1 MKFKQFTSLFLF
13 FTLSLLFACKKE
25 SVTTCDTSNVTYT
38 NHIKSLF
45 ATCAVSGCHDAKA
58 VEGSLASYQD
68 IKNFPKLLKIIPSL
82 KHQVGFVAM
91 PQGQAQL
98 SDCEIS
104 KVQAWFDNA
113 MPE

>member
-25 SVTTCDTSNVTYT
+25 SVNTCDTSNVTYT

-45 ATCAVSGCHDAKA
+45 ATCAVGGCHNSND
-58 VEGSLASYQD
+58 VQGSLASYTD
-68 IKNFPKLLKIIPSL
+68 IKKFPKLAKIIPSL
-82 KHQVGFVAM
+82 KHQSGFVAM
-91 PQGQAQL
+91 PQGQSQL

-104 KVQAWFDNA
+104 KVQAWFDNS